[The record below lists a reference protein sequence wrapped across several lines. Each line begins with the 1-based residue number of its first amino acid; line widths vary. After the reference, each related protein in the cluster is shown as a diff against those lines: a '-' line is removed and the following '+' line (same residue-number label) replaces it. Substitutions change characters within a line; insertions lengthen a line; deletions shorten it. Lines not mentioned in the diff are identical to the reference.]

1 MADMQPGDPKLVSQI
16 VNHLKSQGLFD
27 QFRRDC
33 LADVD
38 TKPAYQNLRQR
49 VDSFVAN
56 HLASHTWSPHLN
68 KNQLRNNIRQ
78 QVLKS
83 GMLESGIDR
92 IISQVVDP
100 KINHIFRPQVEKVV
114 QEYLAMLNSKED
126 AKVNT
131 EQHEER
137 SESSNSVHGSLSAV
151 GSSTNVASD
160 AMSILETISSL
171 NQEATAARALIDG
184 TNHKNTD
191 KGTKK
196 FQGQQCGDLSI
207 EKECSL
213 EEIQVVEKLIPET
226 LLEEPE
232 PAIKI
237 EETHEVLSP
246 AEAVKNLDMVVSTQ
260 SKDTESEEQKP
271 KIVEKSEKKNGEP
284 EKTEKKEM
292 KSEKKNEN
300 VKKVDEGAIK
310 GKEEKAVKDQEKA
323 VKDQENEVEKNN
335 NKQKAAGTIHE
346 DNLSIDSD
354 IDDYTDVTVSS
365 VHTSDLSS
373 FDEES
378 EEEAVLSDSTEEG
391 EITTG
396 DEDDKADSQSS
407 KPKTDPDQ
415 TDAKAKSTR
424 HSYVHKPYL
433 YSKYYSDSDDE
444 TAVEQHR
451 QSVAKEK
458 EERLLRRQVKRERL
472 EEKRKQKAA
481 EKLKNIKINSQRTG
495 KLGIEQKSNK
505 SIKPKSSSIK
515 EALKEQM
522 FLEKKVARSKTKKE
536 ESRLEKNISKPKS
549 EFLEQEVKDA
559 QKSDESLTIEDQR
572 PLHSG
577 SSVLS
582 IPEPHDQ
589 SMYSQRA
596 STWTDCAAA
605 GMERTLLRNGEELTS
620 TQSQEALG
628 WRRAHRSWM
637 KRAHSDNT
645 KPCRLTSES
654 TEEFKSEIRLEKEN
668 KKKTQQESERES
680 QRQRSGHKS
689 DKYMKKEIH
698 DSETPATKMAQKKD
712 SKLYQSER
720 ERSSSKDDK
729 SSSKY
734 RQKADTINKTN
745 DDSDLQKSKKIVKD
759 EDNSHKRFQSKSSSE
774 ERSDRKSKHKSEGK
788 SSTYNKEDKIS
799 GNENVK
805 ISEKL
810 HRESSKRDRHIS
822 DENPKLEH
830 RYKRSSSDSKAHR
843 ESHNDSK
850 QSSSQKKSK
859 TATENKSESDSSH
872 TNSSKQGESTHKDKR
887 RSYSSSEDRS
897 SKAKFKSSSKSK
909 LGDQEDT
916 TQKSDKEKT
925 DNYLEKHHKLK
936 PEDNEQNKDTLLQ
949 SSNSLAKENSSK
961 SKHSSDKEKEK
972 SRADSRERSSKQ
984 DRKPIGETLKG
995 TSSKHSHKDFKRK
1008 VDTSKSDER
1017 VLKPTDDKR
1026 AQERSSIDKK
1036 TSRKNSLETRGESS
1050 KGSLSSRKGS
1060 KLESEQDGSVHAG
1073 GKPSNSRSTSKMTV
1087 ETGTEIAEPAGIEPL
1102 SLLNN
1107 LHANSLSESG
1117 ATNTDKDAKK
1127 NQEKQDLEHRLG
1139 ENNLVPTGYSRN
1151 DSTANGNEHIYLFT
1165 QSPGNALQ
1173 ELPFSR
1179 GTIVTAST
1187 SVDSTNYSDASY
1199 IANSGDSSSSCLIV
1213 DEQRRPELEQN
1224 ASIRFSLS
1232 SPGRSVDISQSNDVI
1247 STTEICDTELKGT
1260 VKEFT
1265 SSSVAT
1271 LVLDSTV
1278 TGNDIEMEDTN
1289 MSKDHSVSTAE
1300 NAAFTESSTDS
1311 TTVETSSEGDST
1323 FLLKVDD
1330 GKQASSSFRGNGI
1343 NTFECENTATSSC
1356 STMGVTEIIRGT
1368 IIYTTSSGDNA
1379 ATSTNTRLDNV
1390 DANNSENDLVFENSG
1405 EYTATTSAGNSV
1417 EEDISMLS
1425 ENSFEDAT
1433 ASSSTTITC
1442 SSEKKHENTASS
1454 SQETIGASLEDEA
1467 VGNIRLNPASS
1478 SNCNAA
1484 SSGSALKNSATSS
1497 NSETIGTGNLVEFT
1511 QNIMR
1516 HAATSSFVNV
1526 TDNDGV
1532 SSDDAIIFA
1541 ATSSDNAGENE
1552 GPRLFSEN
1560 DATHAATSSDTAS
1573 PNNPLS
1579 QNTVMHA
1586 ASSSDNII
1594 ENHSTSNVM
1603 HAATSSDHTAKFI
1616 SKNLTSEEVG
1626 VITHASTSS
1635 DISVNRNG
1643 ALQGSEGILVNTAT
1657 SSDST
1662 AEMNAAFS
1670 MDILAVAASS
1680 SVIDSS
1686 RRLNFE
1692 GSVVSSGNDSD
1703 NTAASSS
1710 NLIDN
1715 GVAERSATWVQNSVE
1730 RVNSEDMASSS
1741 STSVTHSRL
1750 KHTTVQFHNVE
1761 ESKKSSATSSTQQD
1775 GGLNILSSVT
1785 HMVNSSDLDSN
1796 SDVCISAVSEIDSC
1810 DAASCSSTGSEQS
1823 PEDNTNVAHQ
1833 KVGENTATSS
1843 SALHLNTG
1851 DMHLCPEVPSQNG
1864 NEEAASSS
1872 SSCMGSSERH
1882 LLHKSSLGPDNIDVA
1897 ASSSIAIDSNSES
1910 MENSLLCPGNSVDNA
1925 ASSSS
1930 NITDHERT
1938 YVNVNNTQATTSS
1951 SITMDSSTGE
1961 ESEIKFILDTE
1972 KTSTATSSSTLIN
1985 CLSRAEEIG
1994 TCVEQDRVAASSSIS
2009 VENCTKEATISPDK
2023 GNENAATSSNIVYS
2037 KKENKTCN
2045 TISDINS
2052 ATTST
2057 TNIQRLAAN
2066 DNFRLC
2072 CEANSEATAASSSA
2086 MESSDNIS
2094 ENATSS
2100 NYVMAH
2106 VSQTTQQDRN
2116 DEAASSSGMSSGTR
2130 HQAIK
2135 PEMAV
2140 DSRSIED
2147 ATTSS
2152 STERG
2157 VNVFPSVR
2165 VEDASNNESAESIN
2179 ETVES
2184 SFAAS
2189 RSDRA
2194 TPGTSGETLTPQS
2207 GTSANNEDVHPLIH
2221 SDDGANLNYER
2232 SNEKED
2238 AVSSAS
2244 SEEHK
2249 ICSNGARQ
2257 SAIEARDGEVD
2268 GAVTSAGAIVSES
2281 SMITE
2286 NSNVFDHVTCANSV
2300 TMIDDRN
2307 VISDFAT
2314 EEMPVYHSSR
2324 ASQREE
2330 SQVTETVVEDAE
2342 DNSCSENVNNAAST
2356 GTDDESE
2363 TLMNQSA
2370 LEEGEGT
2377 VTSTGITEENYRR
2390 KERQEL
2396 REGSCSGAETEHSG
2410 NMLSR
2415 QEMADCVAIT
2425 EDDESAIT
2433 STGAKEDEEEGE
2445 GFVTSTGTASEDS
2458 SFSTGADENSSSALI
2473 IKGENN
2479 REHLVP
2485 SMDEKMQKDELTEAM
2500 VENVMSF
2507 SNVQESSLSMANNHT
2522 DENDHPQSPC
2532 IEVEGTLS
2540 VTNNDGAECSII
2552 SVPEQVKCTSEMHSH
2567 NSENTKRLVEEENHD
2582 CTQTSINNM
2591 PAAALES
2598 PSTAAN
2604 ELFTGSPVPI
2614 SEESVNAHN
2623 AGTVVK
2629 DTPSLKVVSKE
2640 VCLNSN
2646 PAMGNSVPVLSEHQS
2661 QETENSSSLSICE
2674 NLSCNAEPQSGQ
2686 SNEDGGSQLVFL
2698 NKSKSSNM
2706 SHKPGPCSGCDDSA
2720 RGKTFDEISVAFP
2733 EKGALKEESQ
2743 KCKSDTKEDPSET
2756 ITDHKNSESIQELG
2770 LPSVTD
2776 ELRSEIQQTGSRAE
2790 EDLSGCENS
2799 LVKEQSKEDS
2809 SAKENVNSDTPST
2822 EVLQTVS

>member
-1 MADMQPGDPKLVSQI
+1 
-16 VNHLKSQGLFD
+16 
-27 QFRRDC
+27 
-33 LADVD
+33 
-38 TKPAYQNLRQR
+38 
-49 VDSFVAN
+49 
-56 HLASHTWSPHLN
+56 
-68 KNQLRNNIRQ
+68 
-78 QVLKS
+78 
-83 GMLESGIDR
+83 MLESGIDR

-559 QKSDESLTIEDQR
+559 QKSDESHEKTPLLTKEAR
-572 PLHSG
+572 SN
-577 SSVLS
+577 LS
-582 IPEPHDQ
+582 Q
-589 SMYSQRA
+589 
-596 STWTDCAAA
+596 
-605 GMERTLLRNGEELTS
+605 
-620 TQSQEALG
+620 
-628 WRRAHRSWM
+628 
-637 KRAHSDNT
+637 SDNT

-2686 SNEDGGSQLVFL
+2686 SNEDGGSQKPPNETEKRKRGRPPKRRNLSLVSDTASAL
-2698 NKSKSSNM
+2698 KKESSEKNSTDVHHRQKENADQKIDTGATNKTEECKRKANTNRKKNYVSCAPEPEKKRKRSESDEESDEHTEDTDEEEESDEHKGATTRAASRLEAQRNQP
-2706 SHKPGPCSGCDDSA
+2706 HKPTTRAASKLTGPEPSA
-2720 RGKTFDEISVAFP
+2720 RKR
-2733 EKGALKEESQ
+2733 LKEKTS
-2743 KCKSDTKEDPSET
+2743 
-2756 ITDHKNSESIQELG
+2756 SESKTPKATSTRVKTLSTGTKRRRELSP
-2770 LPSVTD
+2770 PS
-2776 ELRSEIQQTGSRAE
+2776 GKSRGQP
-2790 EDLSGCENS
+2790 S
-2799 LVKEQSKEDS
+2799 SKEIA
-2809 SAKENVNSDTPST
+2809 AKRTKR
-2822 EVLQTVS
+2822 Q